1 MICVAYVRY
10 HWTGSFCGLLF
21 AGRLLR
27 PLPSGAR
34 EASAGAASIIPDE
47 GGSSGKASDI
57 S

>member
-1 MICVAYVRY
+1 VRY